1 MSLGTSDHARL
12 DYCRPFNLPLSAG
25 AVMSKD
31 FLSYVH
37 YLSSQSAPW
46 KETHWQPA
54 VDVYDTPDG
63 WLVKVEL
70 AGVRIEDVEV
80 LASGRSLTI
89 RGVRYDWSIDEVRHS
104 YSLEI
109 AYNRFER
116 TLRLPCEID
125 PHEIKTEY
133 RDGMLLIRIPE
144 CRNA

>member
-1 MSLGTSDHARL
+1 MPKDSLA
-12 DYCRPFNLPLSAG
+12 
-25 AVMSKD
+25 
-31 FLSYVH
+31 YVH
-37 YLSSQSAPW
+37 YLSSQTAPW
-46 KETHWQPA
+46 KESHWQPS
-54 VDVYDTPDG
+54 VDIYDTPNG

-70 AGVRIEDVEV
+70 AGVRLEDVEV

-89 RGVRYDWSIDEVRHS
+89 RGVRYDWSIDEVRNS